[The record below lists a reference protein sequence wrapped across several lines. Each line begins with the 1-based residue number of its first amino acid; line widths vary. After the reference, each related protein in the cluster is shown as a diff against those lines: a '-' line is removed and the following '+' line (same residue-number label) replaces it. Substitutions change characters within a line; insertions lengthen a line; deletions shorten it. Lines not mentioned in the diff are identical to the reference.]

1 MAGLFAANVLADH
14 CEQVT
19 VLERDEAWRPRPRA
33 TGHSVNADSL
43 PQAAGR
49 SGVPQTR
56 HVHVLLLRGV
66 QILRKRFPGL
76 EEELLALGAPPLSWL
91 KDTAALA
98 GGSWLPRFD
107 SNLLGFSVSRTL
119 LENRVRER
127 LRRRGNI
134 QFRTGHRVV
143 GLSASRAQ
151 ASVNGRRKI
160 EAGANESRVTGAVCT
175 VENETVT
182 LHADLVVDASGRSSR
197 LPSWLEDLGYAA
209 PQESTVNADV
219 GYATRWY
226 KIPED
231 WQADW
236 KMVLLA
242 TRFPDIKGGAVVQP
256 VEGNRW
262 VVTLVG
268 YKGDHPPTDEAGFE
282 EFARRLI
289 GPQVWEAIS
298 AAEPLTSIG
307 GYRRTENHWRHYE
320 RLKRWPQ
327 GLIALGD
334 SVCAFNPV
342 YAQGMT
348 VSALSAEI
356 LDDFLK
362 RRGNRFALPPGERN
376 DNDPR
381 RTRRKHEV
389 CADARRH
396 AGGTPAIPGRAE
408 ASNRQKGKG
417 RADFALSRRHPRP
430 LGEAQTVKQQGGLED
445 APLAG
450 LAFQKDLAKMLQTPW
465 QLATSD
471 DFRWAGR
478 KAGDASLIERFMH
491 RYIEHVLDR
500 IHRPDVCLAFFNT
513 AHLISPPAALFR
525 PRIALPILWEMMNGS
540 E

>member
-19 VLERDEAWRPRPRA
+19 VLERDEAWRTRSRP
-33 TGHSVNADSL
+33 TDHTADTHSL
-43 PQAAGR
+43 PQATGR
-49 SGVPQTR
+49 PGVPQSR

-66 QILRKRFPGL
+66 QVLRRQFPGL
-76 EEELLALGAPPLSWL
+76 EEELLALGATPLNWL

-107 SNLLGFSVSRTL
+107 SNLLGYSVSRAL
-119 LENRVRER
+119 LEGQVRER

-143 GLSASRAQ
+143 GLSTGRAQ
-151 ASVNGRRKI
+151 SSVYGPRES
-160 EAGANESRVTGAVCT
+160 EAGANGSRVTGAVCT
-175 VENETVT
+175 VGDGTVT

-197 LPSWLEDLGYAA
+197 LPRWLEELGYAA
-209 PQESTVNADV
+209 PEESTVNADV

-226 KIPED
+226 RVPED
-231 WQADW
+231 WRADW

-256 VEGNRW
+256 VEGRRW

-268 YKGDHPPTDEAGFE
+268 YAGDHPPTDEAGFE

-298 AAEPLTSIG
+298 AAEPLTDIG

-320 RLKRWPQ
+320 RLKRWPD
-327 GLIALGD
+327 GVIALGD

-356 LDDFLK
+356 LDDVLK
-362 RRGNRFALPPGERN
+362 RRGNRKR
-376 DNDPR
+376 
-381 RTRRKHEV
+381 
-389 CADARRH
+389 
-396 AGGTPAIPGRAE
+396 
-408 ASNRQKGKG
+408 
-417 RADFALSRRHPRP
+417 
-430 LGEAQTVKQQGGLED
+430 GGLED
-445 APLAG
+445 ARIGCSG
-450 LAFQKDLAKMLQTPW
+450 LAFQKKLAKMLQTPW

-478 KAGDASLIERFMH
+478 KAGEASPVERFMH

-500 IHRPDVCLAFFNT
+500 IHRPDVCLAFFNA
-513 AHLISPPAALFR
+513 AHLISPPATLFR
-525 PRIALPILWEMMNGS
+525 PRIAVPILWEMVRHGS
-540 E
+540 LRPVSRTSESQEPEASSL

>member
-19 VLERDEAWRPRPRA
+19 VLERDEAWSPRSRP
-33 TGHSVNADSL
+33 TGHTAETDSL

-49 SGVPQTR
+49 PAPGARGGVPQTR

-66 QILRKRFPGL
+66 QVLRKRFPGL

-119 LENRVRER
+119 LENRIRER

-134 QFRTGHRVV
+134 RFRTGHRVM
-143 GLSASRAQ
+143 GLTASYAQ
-151 ASVNGRRKI
+151 APECGPSAPGARGESKV
-160 EAGANESRVTGAVCT
+160 GANGSRVTGAVCT
-175 VENETVT
+175 VGNETVT

-197 LPSWLEDLGYAA
+197 LPSWLKDLGYAA

-226 KIPED
+226 RVPEN

-256 VEGNRW
+256 VEGKRW

-268 YKGDHPPTDEAGFE
+268 YAGDHPPTDEAGFE
-282 EFARRLI
+282 AFARGLI

-298 AAEPLTSIG
+298 AAEPLTGIG

-348 VSALSAEI
+348 VSALSAEL

-362 RRGNRFALPPGERN
+362 GSRSRPKPA
-376 DNDPR
+376 
-381 RTRRKHEV
+381 EV
-389 CADARRH
+389 
-396 AGGTPAIPGRAE
+396 
-408 ASNRQKGKG
+408 
-417 RADFALSRRHPRP
+417 
-430 LGEAQTVKQQGGLED
+430 
-445 APLAG
+445 APLAPPG
-450 LAFQKDLAKMLQTPW
+450 LAFQKRLAKMLQTPW

-478 KAGDASLIERFMH
+478 KAGDATLIERFMH

-500 IHRPDVCLAFFNT
+500 IHRPDVCLTFFNV
-513 AHLISPPAALFR
+513 AHLVSPPASLFR
-525 PRIALPILWEMMNGS
+525 PRIALPILWEMVKNEEKVERS
-540 E
+540 EE

>member
-1 MAGLFAANVLADH
+1 METVDRRQVLFGGRSVGVLKTAIVVGGGMAGLFAANVLADY

-19 VLERDEAWRPRPRA
+19 VLERDEAWRTRSRPTDHTANTHSLAQA
-33 TGHSVNADSL
+33 TGR
-43 PQAAGR
+43 P
-49 SGVPQTR
+49 GVPQSR

-66 QILRKRFPGL
+66 QVLRKQFPGL
-76 EEELLALGAPPLSWL
+76 EEELLSLGATPLNWL

-107 SNLLGFSVSRTL
+107 SNLLGYSVSRAL
-119 LENRVRER
+119 LESQVRER

-143 GLSASRAQ
+143 GLSTGRAQ
-151 ASVNGRRKI
+151 SSINGPRES
-160 EAGANESRVTGAVCT
+160 EAGANGSRVTGAVCT
-175 VENETVT
+175 VGDGTVT
-182 LHADLVVDASGRSSR
+182 LHADFVVDASGRSSR
-197 LPSWLEDLGYAA
+197 LPRWLEELGYAA
-209 PQESTVNADV
+209 PEESTVNADV

-226 KIPED
+226 SVPED
-231 WQADW
+231 WRADW

-256 VEGNRW
+256 VEGRRW

-268 YKGDHPPTDEAGFE
+268 YAGDHPPTDEAGFE

-298 AAEPLTSIG
+298 AAEPLTDIG

-320 RLKRWPQ
+320 RLKRWPD
-327 GLIALGD
+327 GVIALGD

-356 LDDFLK
+356 LDDFLEGRRNRK
-362 RRGNRFALPPGERN
+362 RE
-376 DNDPR
+376 
-381 RTRRKHEV
+381 
-389 CADARRH
+389 
-396 AGGTPAIPGRAE
+396 
-408 ASNRQKGKG
+408 
-417 RADFALSRRHPRP
+417 
-430 LGEAQTVKQQGGLED
+430 GLEG
-445 APLAG
+445 ARIGSSG
-450 LAFQKDLAKMLQTPW
+450 LAFQKKLAKMLKTPW

-478 KAGDASLIERFMH
+478 KAGDASPVERFMH

-500 IHRPDVCLAFFNT
+500 IHRPDVCLAFFNA
-513 AHLISPPAALFR
+513 AHLISPPTTLFR
-525 PRIALPILWEMMNGS
+525 PRIALPILWDMVRNGS
-540 E
+540 MRPVSRTSESQEPEASSL

>member
-1 MAGLFAANVLADH
+1 MAGLFAANVLAGH
-14 CEQVT
+14 CERVT
-19 VLERDEAWRPRPRA
+19 VLERDDEWSPPSQASGHTAATDNRSQVTARP
-33 TGHSVNADSL
+33 
-43 PQAAGR
+43 
-49 SGVPQTR
+49 GVPQSR

-66 QILRKRFPGL
+66 QILRQRFPGL
-76 EEELLALGAPPLSWL
+76 EEELLALGTPSLNWL

-107 SNLLGFSVSRTL
+107 SNLIGFSVSRTL
-119 LENRVRER
+119 LEDKVRER

-143 GLSASRAQ
+143 NLSASREQ
-151 ASVNGRRKI
+151 GSVRDRRQSK
-160 EAGANESRVTGAVCT
+160 AGSDDARVTGAVCIA
-175 VENETVT
+175 ENETVT

-197 LPSWLEDLGYAA
+197 LPGWLEELGYAA

-226 KIPED
+226 KIPDD
-231 WQADW
+231 WRADW

-242 TRFPDIKGGAVVQP
+242 TRFPDISGGAVVQP
-256 VEGNRW
+256 VEGRRW

-268 YKGDHPPTDEAGFE
+268 YTGDHPPTDEAGFG

-356 LDDFLK
+356 LDSVLTRSENGVK
-362 RRGNRFALPPGERN
+362 GN
-376 DNDPR
+376 
-381 RTRRKHEV
+381 
-389 CADARRH
+389 
-396 AGGTPAIPGRAE
+396 
-408 ASNRQKGKG
+408 
-417 RADFALSRRHPRP
+417 
-430 LGEAQTVKQQGGLED
+430 LES
-445 APLAG
+445 APFVPSG
-450 LAFQKDLAKMLQTPW
+450 LAFQKKLAKMLQTPW

-478 KAGDASLIERFMH
+478 KAGDSTLIDRFMH

-500 IHRPDVCLAFFNT
+500 IHRPDVCLTFFNV

-525 PRIALPILWEMMNGS
+525 PSIALPILWEMAKTS
-540 E
+540 F

>member
-1 MAGLFAANVLADH
+1 MGQLRTAIVIGGGMAGLFAANVLAGH
-14 CEQVT
+14 CERVT
-19 VLERDEAWRPRPRA
+19 VLERDEEWSPPSQASGHTAATDNRSQVTGRP
-33 TGHSVNADSL
+33 
-43 PQAAGR
+43 
-49 SGVPQTR
+49 GVPQSR

-66 QILRKRFPGL
+66 HILRQRFPGL
-76 EEELLALGAPPLSWL
+76 EEELLALGTPSLNWL

-107 SNLLGFSVSRTL
+107 SNLIGFSVSRTL
-119 LENRVRER
+119 LEDKVRER

-143 GLSASRAQ
+143 SLSTGREQGPAR
-151 ASVNGRRKI
+151 GRRES
-160 EAGANESRVTGAVCT
+160 EAGSDGARVTGAVCIA
-175 VENETVT
+175 ENETVT

-197 LPSWLEDLGYAA
+197 LPGWLEELGYAA

-226 KIPED
+226 KIPDD
-231 WQADW
+231 WRADW

-242 TRFPDIKGGAVVQP
+242 TRFPDISGGAVVQP
-256 VEGNRW
+256 VEGRRW

-268 YKGDHPPTDEAGFE
+268 YTGDHPPTDEAGFGQ
-282 EFARRLI
+282 FARRLI

-356 LDDFLK
+356 LDSVLTRSENGVK
-362 RRGNRFALPPGERN
+362 GN
-376 DNDPR
+376 
-381 RTRRKHEV
+381 
-389 CADARRH
+389 
-396 AGGTPAIPGRAE
+396 
-408 ASNRQKGKG
+408 
-417 RADFALSRRHPRP
+417 
-430 LGEAQTVKQQGGLED
+430 LES
-445 APLAG
+445 APFVPSG
-450 LAFQKDLAKMLQTPW
+450 LAFQKKLAKMLQTPW

-478 KAGDASLIERFMH
+478 KAGDSTLIDRFMH

-500 IHRPDVCLAFFNT
+500 IHRPDVCLTFFNV
-513 AHLISPPAALFR
+513 AHLISPPAALFH
-525 PRIALPILWEMMNGS
+525 PSIALPILWEMAKTS
-540 E
+540 F

>member
-19 VLERDEAWRPRPRA
+19 VLERDEAWRPRSRP
-33 TGHSVNADSL
+33 TGHTVDMDSL
-43 PQAAGR
+43 PQASGR
-49 SGVPQTR
+49 PGVPQSR

-76 EEELLALGAPPLSWL
+76 EEELLACGAPPLNWL
-91 KDTAALA
+91 RDTAALVR
-98 GGSWLPRFD
+98 GGWLPRFD
-107 SNLLGFSVSRTL
+107 SNLTGYSVSRNL
-119 LENRVRER
+119 LERRVRQR
-127 LRRRGNI
+127 LRHRQNI
-134 QFRTGHRVV
+134 QFRSGCRVAN
-143 GLSASRAQ
+143 LSANNDHTR
-151 ASVNGRRKI
+151 I
-160 EAGANESRVTGAVCT
+160 TGAVCIT
-175 VENETVT
+175 DNETVT

-197 LPSWLEDLGYAA
+197 LPRWLEELGYDS

-226 KIPED
+226 RIPDD

-236 KMVLLA
+236 EMALLG

-256 VEGNRW
+256 VEGKRW

-268 YKGDHPPTDEAGFE
+268 YAGDHPPTDEAGFE
-282 EFARRLI
+282 AFARRLA

-298 AAEPLTSIG
+298 AAEPLTDIG

-348 VSALSAEI
+348 VSALSAEL
-356 LDDFLK
+356 LDSEL
-362 RRGNRFALPPGERN
+362 RGERISLSSSLS
-376 DNDPR
+376 PR
-381 RTRRKHEV
+381 
-389 CADARRH
+389 
-396 AGGTPAIPGRAE
+396 
-408 ASNRQKGKG
+408 
-417 RADFALSRRHPRP
+417 
-430 LGEAQTVKQQGGLED
+430 LGLV
-445 APLAG
+445 
-450 LAFQKDLAKMLQTPW
+450 FQKKLAKMLQTPW
-465 QLATSD
+465 QLATGD

-478 KAGDASLIERFMH
+478 QAGDATILDRFMH

-500 IHRPDVCLAFFNT
+500 IHRPDVCLTFFNV
-513 AHLISPPAALFR
+513 AHLMKKPAALFR
-525 PRIALPILWEMMNGS
+525 PSIALPVLWSMMRGAS
-540 E
+540 VVVTY

>member
-19 VLERDEAWRPRPRA
+19 VLERDEEWSPKPRV
-33 TGHSVNADSL
+33 TGHTVNADSL
-43 PQAAGR
+43 PQADGR
-49 SGVPQTR
+49 PGVPQSR

-66 QILRKRFPGL
+66 RVLRRHFPGL
-76 EEELLALGAPPLSWL
+76 EEELLALGAPSLNWL

-107 SNLLGFSVSRTL
+107 SNLIGFSVSRTL
-119 LENRVRER
+119 LENQVRER
-127 LRRRGNI
+127 LRCRGNI
-134 QFRTGHRVV
+134 QFRTGCRVV
-143 GLSASRAQ
+143 GLSSSYTETDSHGHRDREGGPNDAL
-151 ASVNGRRKI
+151 
-160 EAGANESRVTGAVCT
+160 VTGTVCT
-175 VENETVT
+175 VGDETVT

-197 LPSWLEDLGYAA
+197 LPRWLEELGYAA

-226 KIPED
+226 RIPEK

-256 VEGNRW
+256 VEGDRW

-268 YKGDHPPTDEAGFE
+268 YAGDHPPTDEAGFE

-289 GPQVWEAIS
+289 GPQVWDAIS
-298 AAEPLTSIG
+298 AAEPLTGIG
-307 GYRRTENHWRHYE
+307 GYRRTENHWRHYD

-348 VSALSAEI
+348 ASALSAEI

-362 RRGNRFALPPGERN
+362 RRW
-376 DNDPR
+376 
-381 RTRRKHEV
+381 TRKR
-389 CADARRH
+389 
-396 AGGTPAIPGRAE
+396 
-408 ASNRQKGKG
+408 
-417 RADFALSRRHPRP
+417 
-430 LGEAQTVKQQGGLED
+430 GGLES
-445 APLAG
+445 APLGSSG
-450 LAFQKDLAKMLQTPW
+450 LVFQKKLAKMLQTPW

-500 IHRPDVCLAFFNT
+500 IHRPDVCLAFFNA
-513 AHLISPPAALFR
+513 AHLISPPATLFR
-525 PRIALPILWEMMNGS
+525 PRIALPILWEMVRNGS
-540 E
+540 LRPDSRNTESQEPEASSL

>member
-1 MAGLFAANVLADH
+1 MAGLFATNVLADH

-19 VLERDEAWRPRPRA
+19 VLERDEAWSPRPRA

-49 SGVPQTR
+49 SGAPQTR

-66 QILRKRFPGL
+66 QVLRKRFPGL

-143 GLSASRAQ
+143 GLSASRAP
-151 ASVNGRRKI
+151 ASLFALRQGAADAVGSAQIFRRPLT
-160 EAGANESRVTGAVCT
+160 EAGANESRVTGAVYT
-175 VENETVT
+175 VENETAT

-268 YKGDHPPTDEAGFE
+268 YKGDHPPIDEAGFE

-362 RRGNRFALPPGERN
+362 RRGNRFALPPGERKN
-376 DNDPR
+376 NYPR

-389 CADARRH
+389 CAEP
-396 AGGTPAIPGRAE
+396 TPSVGPWRSA
-408 ASNRQKGKG
+408 NRQKGKG
-417 RADFALSRRHPRP
+417 RADS
-430 LGEAQTVKQQGGLED
+430 VKQQGGLED

-450 LAFQKDLAKMLQTPW
+450 LAFQKELAKMLQTPW

-500 IHRPDVCLAFFNT
+500 IHRPDVCLVFFNV
-513 AHLISPPAALFR
+513 AHLISPPATLFR
-525 PRIALPILWEMMNGS
+525 PRIALPILWEMVKNG
-540 E
+540 

>member
-1 MAGLFAANVLADH
+1 METVDRRNLLSGGRSVGLLKTAIVVGGGMAGLFAANVLADH

-19 VLERDEAWRPRPRA
+19 VLERDEAWLPRSRP
-33 TGHSVNADSL
+33 TDHTADTHCL

-49 SGVPQTR
+49 PGVPQSR

-66 QILRKRFPGL
+66 RVLRERFPGL
-76 EEELLALGAPPLSWL
+76 EEELLALGAQPLNWL

-107 SNLLGFSVSRTL
+107 SNLLGYSVSRAL
-119 LENRVRER
+119 LESQVHER

-134 QFRTGHRVV
+134 DFRSGHRVV
-143 GLSASRAQ
+143 GLSTSRAQ
-151 ASVNGRRKI
+151 PPVNGRRES
-160 EAGANESRVTGAVCT
+160 EAGAHESRVTGAVCT
-175 VENETVT
+175 VGDETVT

-197 LPSWLEDLGYAA
+197 LPRWLEEFGYAA
-209 PQESTVNADV
+209 PEKSTVNADV

-226 KIPED
+226 SIPEG
-231 WQADW
+231 WRADW

-256 VEGNRW
+256 VEGKRW

-268 YKGDHPPTDEAGFE
+268 YAGDHPPTDEAGFE

-298 AAEPLTSIG
+298 AAEPLTGIG

-327 GLIALGD
+327 GVIALGD

-362 RRGNRFALPPGERN
+362 GRENRKRERL
-376 DNDPR
+376 
-381 RTRRKHEV
+381 EG
-389 CADARRH
+389 ARI
-396 AGGTPAIPGRAE
+396 GG
-408 ASNRQKGKG
+408 S
-417 RADFALSRRHPRP
+417 
-430 LGEAQTVKQQGGLED
+430 
-445 APLAG
+445 G
-450 LAFQKDLAKMLQTPW
+450 LAFQKKLAKMLKTPW

-471 DFRWAGR
+471 DFRWAGGN
-478 KAGDASLIERFMH
+478 AGDASLVERFMH

-500 IHRPDVCLAFFNT
+500 IHRPDVCLAFFNA
-513 AHLISPPAALFR
+513 AHLISPPATLFR
-525 PRIALPILWEMMNGS
+525 PHIALPILWEMVKNGS
-540 E
+540 LRPGVKTTESHKPEADMRSS

>member
-1 MAGLFAANVLADH
+1 METIDRWHLLFGGRSVGLLRTAIVIGGGMAGLFAASVLADH
-14 CEQVT
+14 CGRVI
-19 VLERDEAWRPRPRA
+19 VLERDDTWRPRSRA
-33 TGHSVNADSL
+33 IDHSEDRDCL

-49 SGVPQTR
+49 SGVPQSR

-66 QILRKRFPGL
+66 QVLRRRFPGL
-76 EEELLALGAPPLSWL
+76 EEELLALGALRFQWL

-98 GGSWLPRFD
+98 GDSWLPRFD
-107 SNLLGFSVSRTL
+107 SNLLGFSVSRAL
-119 LENRVRER
+119 LESHIRER

-143 GLSASRAQ
+143 GLSTNRPQ
-151 ASVNGRRKI
+151 VPVNGHQED
-160 EAGANESRVTGAVCT
+160 EASANESRVTGAVCT
-175 VENETVT
+175 VEGETVT

-197 LPSWLEDLGYAA
+197 LPSWLEELGYAA

-226 KIPED
+226 KIPEN

-256 VEGNRW
+256 VEGERW

-268 YKGDHPPTDEAGFE
+268 YAGDHPPTDEAGFE

-298 AAEPLTSIG
+298 GAEPLTGIG

-320 RLKRWPQ
+320 RLKRWPR

-348 VSALSAEI
+348 VSALSAEL
-356 LDDFLK
+356 LDEFL
-362 RRGNRFALPPGERN
+362 RRGGS
-376 DNDPR
+376 
-381 RTRRKHEV
+381 RK
-389 CADARRH
+389 
-396 AGGTPAIPGRAE
+396 
-408 ASNRQKGKG
+408 
-417 RADFALSRRHPRP
+417 
-430 LGEAQTVKQQGGLED
+430 QGGDSQMLS
-445 APLAG
+445 G
-450 LAFQKDLAKMLQTPW
+450 LAFQKKLAKMLQTPW

-478 KAGDASLIERFMH
+478 TAGEATFVDRFMH
-491 RYIEHVLDR
+491 RYVEHVLDR
-500 IHRPDVCLAFFNT
+500 IHRPDVCLTFFKV

-525 PRIALPILWEMMNGS
+525 PNVALPILWHMAKKRFLQPEAKTTDGQKPEAS
-540 E
+540 SL

>member
-19 VLERDEAWRPRPRA
+19 VLERDKAWSPRSRP
-33 TGHSVNADSL
+33 TGRTADTDSL

-49 SGVPQTR
+49 AGVPQTR

-66 QILRKRFPGL
+66 QVLRKRFPGL
-76 EEELLALGAPPLSWL
+76 EEELLALGAPPLNWL
-91 KDTAALA
+91 KETAALA

-107 SNLLGFSVSRTL
+107 SNLLGFSVSRNL
-119 LENRVRER
+119 LESQVRER
-127 LRRRGNI
+127 LRHRGNI
-134 QFRTGHRVV
+134 RFRTGHRVV
-143 GLSASRAQ
+143 GLTASYAQ
-151 ASVNGRRKI
+151 APESGRRESKV
-160 EAGANESRVTGAVCT
+160 GANGARVTGAVCT
-175 VENETVT
+175 VDNETVT
-182 LHADLVVDASGRSSR
+182 MHADLVVDASGRSSR

-226 KIPED
+226 RVPEN

-256 VEGNRW
+256 VEGKRW

-268 YKGDHPPTDEAGFE
+268 YSGYHPPTDEAGFG
-282 EFARRLI
+282 EFARGLI

-298 AAEPLTSIG
+298 AAEPLTDIG
-307 GYRRTENHWRHYE
+307 GYQRTENHWRHYE

-348 VSALSAEI
+348 VSALSAEL

-362 RRGNRFALPPGERN
+362 GS
-376 DNDPR
+376 
-381 RTRRKHEV
+381 RTQPKR
-389 CADARRH
+389 
-396 AGGTPAIPGRAE
+396 
-408 ASNRQKGKG
+408 
-417 RADFALSRRHPRP
+417 
-430 LGEAQTVKQQGGLED
+430 GLED
-445 APLAG
+445 APLAPPS
-450 LAFQKDLAKMLQTPW
+450 LAFQKKLAKMLQTPW

-478 KAGDASLIERFMH
+478 KAGDATLIERFMH

-500 IHRPDVCLAFFNT
+500 IHRPEVCLTFFNV
-513 AHLISPPAALFR
+513 AHLISPPASLFR
-525 PRIALPILWEMMNGS
+525 PRIALPILWEMARNGS
-540 E
+540 LQPVTKTADGQEPEATSL

>member
-19 VLERDEAWRPRPRA
+19 VLERDEAWSPRSRS
-33 TGHSVNADSL
+33 TGHTADTDSL
-43 PQAAGR
+43 PLAAGR
-49 SGVPQTR
+49 AGVPQTR

-66 QILRKRFPGL
+66 QVLRKRFPGL
-76 EEELLALGAPPLSWL
+76 EEELLALGAPPLNWL

-119 LENRVRER
+119 LENQVREL

-134 QFRTGHRVV
+134 RFRTGHRVM
-143 GLSASRAQ
+143 GLTTDYAQ
-151 ASVNGRRKI
+151 APECGHWESKV
-160 EAGANESRVTGAVCT
+160 GANGARVTGAVCT
-175 VENETVT
+175 VENETVS

-197 LPSWLEDLGYAA
+197 LPRWLEELGYAA

-226 KIPED
+226 RVPEN
-231 WQADW
+231 WRADW

-268 YKGDHPPTDEAGFE
+268 YAGDHPPVDEAGFE

-298 AAEPLTSIG
+298 AAEPLTEVG

-362 RRGNRFALPPGERN
+362 RRGNRKRGN
-376 DNDPR
+376 I
-381 RTRRKHEV
+381 
-389 CADARRH
+389 
-396 AGGTPAIPGRAE
+396 GGAAFG
-408 ASNRQKGKG
+408 S
-417 RADFALSRRHPRP
+417 S
-430 LGEAQTVKQQGGLED
+430 
-445 APLAG
+445 G
-450 LAFQKDLAKMLQTPW
+450 LAFQKKLAKMLQTPW

-478 KAGDASLIERFMH
+478 KAGDATLIERFMH

-500 IHRPDVCLAFFNT
+500 IHRPDVCLTFFKV
-513 AHLISPPAALFR
+513 AHLISPPASLFR
-525 PRIALPILWEMMNGS
+525 PRVALPILWEMVKNGS
-540 E
+540 LRPVATTTDRQEREATS

>member
-1 MAGLFAANVLADH
+1 MKTAIVVGGGMAGLFAANVLADH

-19 VLERDEAWRPRPRA
+19 VLERDEAWRPRSRP
-33 TGHSVNADSL
+33 TDHTADTHSL

-49 SGVPQTR
+49 PGVPQSR

-66 QILRKRFPGL
+66 QVLRERFPGL
-76 EEELLALGAPPLSWL
+76 EEELLALGATPLSWL

-107 SNLLGFSVSRTL
+107 SNLLGYSVSRAL
-119 LENRVRER
+119 LESQVREH
-127 LRRRGNI
+127 LRSRGNI

-143 GLSASRAQ
+143 GLSTSRAQ
-151 ASVNGRRKI
+151 SSVKGGRES
-160 EAGANESRVTGAVCT
+160 EAGANGPGVTGAVCA
-175 VENETVT
+175 VGDETVT
-182 LHADLVVDASGRSSR
+182 LHAELVVDASGRSSR
-197 LPSWLEDLGYAA
+197 LPRWLEELGYAA
-209 PQESTVNADV
+209 PEESTVNADV

-226 KIPED
+226 SVPED
-231 WQADW
+231 WRADW

-256 VEGNRW
+256 VEGRRW

-268 YKGDHPPTDEAGFE
+268 YAGDHPPTDEAGFE

-298 AAEPLTSIG
+298 AAEPLSDIG

-327 GLIALGD
+327 GVIALGD

-348 VSALSAEI
+348 VGALSAEI

-362 RRGNRFALPPGERN
+362 RGGNRKRE
-376 DNDPR
+376 
-381 RTRRKHEV
+381 
-389 CADARRH
+389 
-396 AGGTPAIPGRAE
+396 
-408 ASNRQKGKG
+408 
-417 RADFALSRRHPRP
+417 
-430 LGEAQTVKQQGGLED
+430 GLES
-445 APLAG
+445 ARIGRSG
-450 LAFQKDLAKMLQTPW
+450 LAFQKKLAKMLQTPW

-478 KAGDASLIERFMH
+478 KAGDAGPVERFMH

-500 IHRPDVCLAFFNT
+500 IHRPDVCLAFFNA
-513 AHLISPPAALFR
+513 AHLISPPATLFR
-525 PRIALPILWEMMNGS
+525 PRIAVPILWEMLRNGS
-540 E
+540 VRPVSRTSESQEPKASSL

>member
-19 VLERDEAWRPRPRA
+19 VLERDEAWSPRSRPA
-33 TGHSVNADSL
+33 GHTANTESL

-49 SGVPQTR
+49 TGVPQSR

-66 QILRKRFPGL
+66 QVLRKRFPGL
-76 EEELLALGAPPLSWL
+76 EEELLALGAPPLNWL

-107 SNLLGFSVSRTL
+107 SNLLGFSVSRTR
-119 LENRVRER
+119 LENQVRER

-134 QFRTGHRVV
+134 RFRTGHRVV
-143 GLSASRAQ
+143 GLSSIYTETAT
-151 ASVNGRRKI
+151 NDRRDR
-160 EAGANESRVTGAVCT
+160 EGGSNETPVTGTVCT
-175 VENETVT
+175 VGDETVT

-197 LPSWLEDLGYAA
+197 LPRWLEELGYAA

-226 KIPED
+226 RVPEN

-256 VEGNRW
+256 VEGKRW

-268 YKGDHPPTDEAGFE
+268 YAGYHPPTDEAGFE
-282 EFARRLI
+282 EFARGLI

-298 AAEPLTSIG
+298 AAEPLTDIG

-320 RLKRWPQ
+320 RLKRWPR

-362 RRGNRFALPPGERN
+362 RRGTRKRGAL
-376 DNDPR
+376 
-381 RTRRKHEV
+381 
-389 CADARRH
+389 
-396 AGGTPAIPGRAE
+396 GGV
-408 ASNRQKGKG
+408 
-417 RADFALSRRHPRP
+417 L
-430 LGEAQTVKQQGGLED
+430 LGSSSLD
-445 APLAG
+445 
-450 LAFQKDLAKMLQTPW
+450 FQKKLAKMLQTPW

-500 IHRPDVCLAFFNT
+500 IHRPDVCLAFFNA
-513 AHLISPPAALFR
+513 AHLISPPATLFR
-525 PRIALPILWEMMNGS
+525 PRIALPILWEMVKNGS
-540 E
+540 LQPVAQTTDRRKPEATSL

>member
-19 VLERDEAWRPRPRA
+19 VLERDVAWRPRTRPTDHA
-33 TGHSVNADSL
+33 ADTHSL
-43 PQAAGR
+43 PQATGR
-49 SGVPQTR
+49 PGVPQSR

-66 QILRKRFPGL
+66 QVLRKQFPGL
-76 EEELLALGAPPLSWL
+76 EEELLTLGATPLNWL

-107 SNLLGFSVSRTL
+107 SNLLGYSVSRTL
-119 LENRVRER
+119 LESQVREH

-143 GLSASRAQ
+143 GLSTSRAQ
-151 ASVNGRRKI
+151 SSVNDRR
-160 EAGANESRVTGAVCT
+160 ESEDGANGSRVTGAVCT
-175 VENETVT
+175 VGDETVT
-182 LHADLVVDASGRSSR
+182 LQADLVVDASGRSSR
-197 LPSWLEDLGYAA
+197 LPRWLEELGYAV
-209 PQESTVNADV
+209 PQESTVNGDV

-226 KIPED
+226 RIPED

-256 VEGNRW
+256 VEGDRW

-268 YKGDHPPTDEAGFE
+268 YAGDHPPTDEAGFE

-298 AAEPLTSIG
+298 AAEPLTGIG

-320 RLKRWPQ
+320 RLKRWPD
-327 GLIALGD
+327 GVIALGD

-356 LDDFLK
+356 LDNFLEG
-362 RRGNRFALPPGERN
+362 RGNRKR
-376 DNDPR
+376 
-381 RTRRKHEV
+381 
-389 CADARRH
+389 
-396 AGGTPAIPGRAE
+396 
-408 ASNRQKGKG
+408 
-417 RADFALSRRHPRP
+417 
-430 LGEAQTVKQQGGLED
+430 GGLEG
-445 APLAG
+445 ARSGSSG
-450 LAFQKDLAKMLQTPW
+450 LVFQKKLAKMLQTPW

-478 KAGDASLIERFMH
+478 KAGDASPVERFMH

-500 IHRPDVCLAFFNT
+500 IHRPEVCLAFFNA
-513 AHLISPPAALFR
+513 AHLISPPATLFR
-525 PRIALPILWEMMNGS
+525 PGIAVPILWEMVRGGS
-540 E
+540 LRPVSGTSEIQEPEANKRSS

>member
-1 MAGLFAANVLADH
+1 METVDRRQLLFGGRSVGLLKTAIVVGGGMAGLFAANVLADH

-19 VLERDEAWRPRPRA
+19 VLERDEAWRPRSRP
-33 TGHSVNADSL
+33 TDHTADTHSL

-49 SGVPQTR
+49 PGVPQSR

-66 QILRKRFPGL
+66 QVLRERFPGL
-76 EEELLALGAPPLSWL
+76 EEELLALGATPLSWL

-107 SNLLGFSVSRTL
+107 SNLLGYSVSRAL
-119 LENRVRER
+119 LESQVREH
-127 LRRRGNI
+127 LRSRGNI

-143 GLSASRAQ
+143 GLSTSRAQ
-151 ASVNGRRKI
+151 SSVKGGRES
-160 EAGANESRVTGAVCT
+160 EAGANGPGVTGAVCA
-175 VENETVT
+175 VGDETVT
-182 LHADLVVDASGRSSR
+182 LHAELVVDASGRSSR
-197 LPSWLEDLGYAA
+197 LPRWLEELGYAA
-209 PQESTVNADV
+209 PEESTVNADV

-226 KIPED
+226 SVPED
-231 WQADW
+231 WRADW

-256 VEGNRW
+256 VEGRRW

-268 YKGDHPPTDEAGFE
+268 YAGDHPPTDEAGFE

-298 AAEPLTSIG
+298 AAEPLSDIG

-327 GLIALGD
+327 GVIALGD

-348 VSALSAEI
+348 VGALSAEI

-362 RRGNRFALPPGERN
+362 RGGNRKRE
-376 DNDPR
+376 
-381 RTRRKHEV
+381 
-389 CADARRH
+389 
-396 AGGTPAIPGRAE
+396 
-408 ASNRQKGKG
+408 
-417 RADFALSRRHPRP
+417 
-430 LGEAQTVKQQGGLED
+430 GLES
-445 APLAG
+445 ARIGRSG
-450 LAFQKDLAKMLQTPW
+450 LAFQKKLAKMLQTPW

-478 KAGDASLIERFMH
+478 KAGDAGPVERFMH

-500 IHRPDVCLAFFNT
+500 IHRPDVCLAFFNA
-513 AHLISPPAALFR
+513 AHLISPPATLFR
-525 PRIALPILWEMMNGS
+525 PRIAVPILWEMLRNGS
-540 E
+540 VRPVSRTSESQEPKASSL

>member
-1 MAGLFAANVLADH
+1 MGLLRNAIVIGGGMAGLFAANVLADH
-14 CEQVT
+14 CERVT
-19 VLERDEAWRPRPRA
+19 VLERDEAWRPRSRA
-33 TGHSVNADSL
+33 TGHTVDTESL
-43 PQAAGR
+43 PQADGR
-49 SGVPQTR
+49 SGVPQSR

-66 QILRKRFPGL
+66 EVLRKRFPGL

-107 SNLLGFSVSRTL
+107 SNLIGFSLSRTL
-119 LENRVRER
+119 LENQVRER

-134 QFRTGHRVV
+134 QFRTGYRVV
-143 GLSASRAQ
+143 SLSTSFIQTATH
-151 ASVNGRRKI
+151 GRREGEGGSKD
-160 EAGANESRVTGAVCT
+160 ARVTGAVCT
-175 VENETVT
+175 AGDETVT

-197 LPSWLEDLGYAA
+197 LPRWLEELGYAA

-256 VEGNRW
+256 VEGGRW

-268 YKGDHPPTDEAGFE
+268 YAGDHPPTDIAGFE

-289 GPQVWEAIS
+289 GPQVWEAIRE
-298 AAEPLTSIG
+298 AEPLTGIG

-320 RLKRWPQ
+320 KLKRWPQ

-348 VSALSAEI
+348 VSALSAEL

-362 RRGNRFALPPGERN
+362 RRGNRKRGDVDGALL
-376 DNDPR
+376 
-381 RTRRKHEV
+381 V
-389 CADARRH
+389 
-396 AGGTPAIPGRAE
+396 
-408 ASNRQKGKG
+408 S
-417 RADFALSRRHPRP
+417 S
-430 LGEAQTVKQQGGLED
+430 
-445 APLAG
+445 G
-450 LAFQKDLAKMLQTPW
+450 LAFQKELAKMLQTPW

-500 IHRPDVCLAFFNT
+500 IHRPDVCLAFFNV

-525 PRIALPILWEMMNGS
+525 PRIALPILWEMVKNGF
-540 E
+540 

>member
-19 VLERDEAWRPRPRA
+19 VLERDEAWRTRSRP
-33 TGHSVNADSL
+33 TDHTSDTHSL
-43 PQAAGR
+43 PQATGR
-49 SGVPQTR
+49 PGVPQSR

-66 QILRKRFPGL
+66 HVLRRQLPGL
-76 EEELLALGAPPLSWL
+76 EEELLALGATPLNWL

-107 SNLLGFSVSRTL
+107 SNLLGYSVSRTL
-119 LENRVRER
+119 LESQVREH

-134 QFRTGHRVV
+134 HFRTGHRVV
-143 GLSASRAQ
+143 GLSANCAQ
-151 ASVNGRRKI
+151 SSVNERGES
-160 EAGANESRVTGAVCT
+160 EARANGSRVTGAVCT
-175 VENETVT
+175 VGDETVS

-197 LPSWLEDLGYAA
+197 LPRWLEELGYAA

-226 KIPED
+226 SVPED

-268 YKGDHPPTDEAGFE
+268 YAGDHPPTDEAGFE

-298 AAEPLTSIG
+298 AAEPLTGIG

-320 RLKRWPQ
+320 RLKRLPD
-327 GLIALGD
+327 GVIALGD

-362 RRGNRFALPPGERN
+362 GRGNQERGALEG
-376 DNDPR
+376 
-381 RTRRKHEV
+381 
-389 CADARRH
+389 ARSG
-396 AGGTPAIPGRAE
+396 AY
-408 ASNRQKGKG
+408 
-417 RADFALSRRHPRP
+417 
-430 LGEAQTVKQQGGLED
+430 
-445 APLAG
+445 G
-450 LAFQKDLAKMLQTPW
+450 LAFQKKLAKMLKTPW

-478 KAGDASLIERFMH
+478 NAGDASPVERFMH

-500 IHRPDVCLAFFNT
+500 IHRPDVCLAFFNA
-513 AHLISPPAALFR
+513 AHLISPPATLFR
-525 PRIALPILWEMMNGS
+525 PRIAVPILWEMLRNGS
-540 E
+540 LQPGAKSAESQKPEASSL